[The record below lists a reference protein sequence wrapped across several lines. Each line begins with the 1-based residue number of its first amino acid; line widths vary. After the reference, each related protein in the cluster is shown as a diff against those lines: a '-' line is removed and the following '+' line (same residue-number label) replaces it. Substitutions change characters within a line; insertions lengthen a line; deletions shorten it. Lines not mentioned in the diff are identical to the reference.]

1 MSKKFAQDE
10 LVTRSYKASF
20 RAVDDSD
27 KNGIIEGVP
36 IVFDSATRMVDW
48 FGDEY
53 DEVISKGA
61 LDKADLRDVRLF
73 VNHDMNKIALARSK
87 NGNENSTMSFEITD
101 EGLKIRAKLDV
112 ENNAE
117 ARALYS
123 AIQRGDMDGMSFA
136 FRVDSD
142 TWSGLDD
149 EIPVRTINSISIVH
163 EVSVVNYP
171 AYPQTSVTARSEG
184 GSPQSPL
191 AEARKKHSE
200 ETEIELERLRN
211 TNIIRS
217 V

>member
-1 MSKKFAQDE
+1 MSRKYAQNE
-10 LVTRSYKASF
+10 LVTRSYRASF
-20 RAVDDSD
+20 RTVADDTA
-27 KNGIIEGVP
+27 KGVIEGLP
-36 IVFDSATRMVDW
+36 IVFDSPTRMVDW

-53 DEVISKGA
+53 DEVISRGA
-61 LDKADLRDVRLF
+61 LDKADLKDVRLF
-73 VNHDMNKIALARSK
+73 VNHDMSKIALARSK

-101 EGLKIRAKLDV
+101 EGLKIRAELDLD
-112 ENNAE
+112 NNAE

-136 FRVDSD
+136 FRVDGD
-142 TWSGLDD
+142 TWTGLDD
-149 EIPVRTINSISIVH
+149 DIPLRTIDSISIVH

-191 AEARKKHSE
+191 VEARKKHSE
-200 ETEIELERLRN
+200 ETEIELEKLRN
-211 TNIIRS
+211 TNIIRG